1 MATSRRARTAVIL
14 SCCCLILMLVTL
26 LLCCRNGVPAAQ
38 KSGNTIGGD
47 NIDQPARPNV
57 SVSDR
62 MNLNYD
68 NDTIFEET
76 YTNKMEKYPDNT
88 KINDNQTISNE
99 ETSIRNLLVSDDYL
113 MVAPDSEN
121 APVKED
127 DEGESISHQ
136 GTGELDS
143 EDLTGSE
150 VPGPISWVGQND

>member
-1 MATSRRARTAVIL
+1 MMTSRWVRAAVIL

-47 NIDQPARPNV
+47 NIDQPARSNV

-68 NDTIFEET
+68 NDTNSET
-76 YTNKMEKYPDNT
+76 YSNKMEDYLNNT
-88 KINDNQTISNE
+88 QIDIIKTINTE

-113 MVAPDSEN
+113 MVAPDSES
-121 APVKED
+121 APVKEG

-136 GTGELDS
+136 GTGEPDS
-143 EDLTGSE
+143 EDLIGSE